1 MFYGKWLPAGK
12 GAGRPTCPRANSR
25 IKVSMSDTKNAKPRN
40 MTAMTMAALGVV
52 FGDIGTSPLYT
63 LKECFHGPHAIAV
76 TQANVM
82 GVLSLIFWSLMVV
95 VTVKYVFLVT
105 KADNGGEGGIFA
117 LLGIM
122 GNAVKAGPKNKF
134 FKALPYLALCSGAL
148 LYSDGV
154 ITPAIS
160 VLSAVEGL
168 KNVAPAAGHV
178 VVPITCLI
186 LIGLFSF
193 QKHGTARIGGIFGPI
208 MLIWFIAIGLVG
220 LLNII
225 KTPDVLMAVNPHY
238 ALAYFQVNHL
248 HGIIVLGA
256 VVLCITGGEALYA
269 DLGHFGRLPIRNSWL
284 CVACPAL
291 LLNYMGQGA
300 LLLTNPAATQS
311 PFYQAVPQFFL
322 VPMLVLAT
330 MAAVIASQAVI
341 TGVYSLTQQA
351 MHLGFLP
358 RIRIVHTSSA
368 TEGQIYLPT
377 INNMLMVACVAIVLV
392 FQNSNGLAAAYGLA
406 NTGAMNVTSV
416 FYFAVVRYAWNWPLR
431 KALPLLALFLL
442 FDLPFLGANLIK
454 VMDGGWLPLLIA
466 VLFITTMTTWKKGR
480 AYLFERFERMSMPLS
495 AFLHTLREVRLPRS
509 PGTGVYM
516 TMNQD
521 LTPMPLTRSLALI
534 HTVPET
540 IVLLTIKSADS
551 PYVEPE
557 KRIDLRPD
565 DKSLGVYRMTVSYGY
580 MEQPDMAEISKL
592 SRKTALPLPLYD
604 CTFYLGRETI
614 LPATEDPVMHP
625 WRREL
630 FIFLSRNA
638 WNASTF
644 FNIPSSRVVEIGTHL
659 EV

>member
-1 MFYGKWLPAGK
+1 
-12 GAGRPTCPRANSR
+12 
-25 IKVSMSDTKNAKPRN
+25 
-40 MTAMTMAALGVV
+40 MAVTALGVV

-76 TQANVM
+76 THTNVM

-95 VTVKYVFLVT
+95 VTIKYVYFVT
-105 KADNGGEGGIFA
+105 KADNGGSGGIFA

-122 GNAVKAGPKNKF
+122 SNAIKSSPGNKF
-134 FKALPYLALCSGAL
+134 FKALPYLTLCSGAL

-168 KNVAPAAGHV
+168 TDVAPEAGRA
-178 VVPITCLI
+178 VVPITCII
-186 LIGLFSF
+186 LVGLFSF

-208 MLIWFIAIGLVG
+208 MLVWFFSIGLIGVV
-220 LLNII
+220 NII
-225 KTPDVLMAVNPHY
+225 ETPGVLMALNPYY
-238 ALAYFQVNHL
+238 ALAYFQANHL

-291 LLNYMGQGA
+291 VLNYLGQGA
-300 LLLTNPAATQS
+300 LLLTNPGATKS
-311 PFYQAVPQFFL
+311 PFYQAVPQVFQA
-322 VPMLVLAT
+322 PMVALAT
-330 MAAVIASQAVI
+330 VATVIASQALI

-351 MHLGFLP
+351 MNFGFLP
-358 RIRIVHTSSA
+358 RMRVVHTSSA

-377 INNMLMVACVAIVLV
+377 INNMLMVACVAIVLI
-392 FQNSNGLAAAYGLA
+392 FQNSSGLAAAYGLA
-406 NTGAMNVTSV
+406 NTGAMNITSV
-416 FYFAVVRYAWNWPLR
+416 LYFAVIRYAWNWPLR
-431 KALPLLALFLL
+431 KVLPLLGLFLL

-454 VMDGGWLPLLIA
+454 VMDGGWLPMLIA
-466 VLFITTMTTWKKGR
+466 VVFITSMTTWKKGR

-495 AFLHTLREVRLPRS
+495 AFLITLRELKTHRS
-509 PGTGVYM
+509 PGIGVYM
-516 TMNQD
+516 TMNQN
-521 LTPMPLTRSLALI
+521 LTPMPLARSLALI
-534 HTVPET
+534 HTTPET
-540 IVLLTIKSADS
+540 VVLLTIKSANA
-551 PYVEPE
+551 PFVEPE
-557 KRIDLRPD
+557 KRIYLNQD
-565 DKSLGVYRMTVSYGY
+565 DKDLGVYRMTVSYGY
-580 MEQPDMAEISKL
+580 MEQPNMAEISEL
-592 SRKTALPLPLYD
+592 SRKTPLPLPLYD
-604 CTFYLGRETI
+604 STFYLGRETI
-614 LPATEDPVMHP
+614 LPATENPVMHP